1 MKKSEFDKLFQDA
14 IEEVQKENFSQE
26 NLFSRLKDYANE
38 NGKLD
43 SDGKFLFSVME
54 SQAYTQ
60 DLLEKVLSKVLID
73 E

>member
-1 MKKSEFDKLFQDA
+1 MKKSEFDKLFQGA

-43 SDGKFLFSVME
+43 PDGKFLFAVME